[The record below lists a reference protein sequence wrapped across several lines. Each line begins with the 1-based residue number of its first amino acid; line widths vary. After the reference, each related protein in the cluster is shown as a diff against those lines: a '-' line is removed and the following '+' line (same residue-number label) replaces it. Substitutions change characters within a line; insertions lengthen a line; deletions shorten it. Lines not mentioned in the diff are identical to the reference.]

1 MPRDKSRAYIK
12 GGLQM
17 SMEEAIKIT
26 ASVAKR
32 KSLKNNGIFEY
43 CAMELARDPTHSIS
57 CRIAEK

>member
-1 MPRDKSRAYIK
+1 
-12 GGLQM
+12 M

>member
-17 SMEEAIKIT
+17 SMEEGIKIT

-32 KSLKNNGIFEY
+32 KREGI
-43 CAMELARDPTHSIS
+43 MLPQKQRDF
-57 CRIAEK
+57 